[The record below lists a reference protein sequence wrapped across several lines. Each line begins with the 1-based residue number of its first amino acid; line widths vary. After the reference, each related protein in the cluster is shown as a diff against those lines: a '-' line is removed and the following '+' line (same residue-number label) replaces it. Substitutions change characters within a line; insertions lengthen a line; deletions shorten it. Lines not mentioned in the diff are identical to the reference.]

1 MQTHSRTGGLGLQH
15 MNFGRGQD
23 STHHHLIRPA
33 HQEMPDVHWGQ
44 DQEGRVQQEQVEPRV
59 GIKAGLSRPDMA
71 AGLWCGEG
79 LEAPHGSSLSAL
91 FNMSEAM
98 MEGIPWQF
106 SG

>member
-1 MQTHSRTGGLGLQH
+1 M
-15 MNFGRGQD
+15 
-23 STHHHLIRPA
+23 
-33 HQEMPDVHWGQ
+33 
-44 DQEGRVQQEQVEPRV
+44 